1 MFSFDGNSHLPNH
14 VGLVGTFTSPGC
26 ILTLLVFWDENQ
38 KRKMIIFSKWIFI
51 LLLVSFYSIW
61 PSSYHSVHHTSCL
74 ILVSLFIDDGSQ
86 DIKSCIGVI
95 FIFTLC
101 PSENPYKPN
110 VYLIWL
116 SRIWYAWY
124 LLSCIIFPSIFSSLH
139 GINYF
144 PLYLI
149 IKNINYLTFV
159 SSKDQCHR
167 RSVSI

>member
-1 MFSFDGNSHLPNH
+1 MVTPTYQTMSDWLVPLHHQGAYSHFFFSEMKIKNVKWLFS
-14 VGLVGTFTSPGC
+14 
-26 ILTLLVFWDENQ
+26 
-38 KRKMIIFSKWIFI
+38 SKWIFI